1 MVPQASG
8 PQAPGSPGSAEE
20 GVDEGSTEPLAASVL
35 ESETRWPGLTRPRF
49 PPESVRCS
57 LASTPGQQRQQV
69 GGSWEGHP
77 EELPVG
83 GDSEPGLPMATWPFA
98 IYILKVISDRLCDP
112 ISTGPSRP
120 QANKKENNDYFTLI
134 GDRICKSKKKKITEQ
149 MIKYQN
155 TQNWRSH
162 LEKRVSMKP

>member
-1 MVPQASG
+1 MDG
-8 PQAPGSPGSAEE
+8 
-20 GVDEGSTEPLAASVL
+20 GSTEPLAASVL

-49 PPESVRCS
+49 PLESVRCS

-155 TQNWRSH
+155 TE
-162 LEKRVSMKP
+162 LEKPLGKTSVNETVVTPLASERDCAV